1 MRCLFFA
8 CLLVLLWPSNASAAD
23 APVRRAFVVGIERYA
38 DGDVQSLARANT
50 DARDF
55 GHDLEQIGFDSKNI
69 TVITD
74 LPNKTEFQKKFDP
87 FLKSIKPGD
96 LVVFFYSGHGL
107 GVEATNTNYIL
118 PGNLKSALT
127 YTKNKLSPAE
137 RKDDSVVRAKIPAFL
152 DPYNAEEIPAVGI
165 SVRDIERQL
174 AERQPGAALLLLDA
188 CRTILRADPNEI
200 GKARRAGEGGSRLVP
215 NGETPDR
222 FLVLYSAANG
232 EQAVESFGELDR
244 RRNSLF
250 TEVLRDELMRPG
262 QSLVALAERVA
273 LAVRSIAAEHGRQ
286 QVPEFFTTPDRAPDD
301 VYLVD
306 TIGERRFRIVNSGC
320 EGAKGDWANIVLQPR
335 RSQIERHIRRFATC
349 GTAEA
354 ARAALI
360 GLVDSPEET
369 VAQPPA
375 SRRAIEPCDLLA
387 ASESD
392 RARPPEV
399 VGVSLA
405 AIVDP
410 DAAVAACRAA
420 SENNPRV
427 VRFLFNL
434 SRAQLARANRL
445 DPRSQKT
452 ERDEAFRYARLALED
467 AQKRGYVA
475 AIHNLAVLWDLGL
488 GVPADVE
495 KANGLYKQA
504 AAQGFPLAM
513 YALARRYETGDRGSI
528 LRNNEQAYEWYAK
541 ASDAGLVDA
550 TVKTGA
556 FLWRGTGVPTGTNPR
571 RAVEMLQRAADAGSL
586 EAKFQLGLYYYNGS
600 RPNQQQEANA
610 VRRDPTLALLWFG
623 RAAEMNDV
631 RAQYF
636 LAWLMALGEGLAN
649 PQPEMAEKYWRLAA
663 YGGNVD
669 AEIELARRLRAGT
682 VLAKPENGAEE
693 AERLLERAFSQGS
706 SRAALE
712 LARIARDRSGDDR
725 DPVVAMRYAYE
736 AIRLTTLGDP
746 LLPDGSFYNEVAA
759 GHLLAEMA
767 RNNETVVGGTSLL
780 SKDEIDRVEKFYG
793 QVDEAS
799 GRVKVR
805 WLRTRLNCF
814 ILKDRKGVET
824 NYPTSRLYD
833 LWVWDWGR
841 EEAPT
846 EPQMR
851 RLEHETNCMYNQDLR
866 GTLVASFRQA
876 QKSHIPFADLID
888 EQIRIASGGTPRKR
902 R

>member
-1 MRCLFFA
+1 MRCPFFA
-8 CLLVLLWPSNASAAD
+8 CLLVVLGLSSAAAAD
-23 APVRRAFVVGIERYA
+23 GPVRRAFVVGIERYA

-55 GHDLEQIGFDSKNI
+55 GHDLEQIGFDPKNI

-74 LPNKTEFQKKFDP
+74 LPNKADFQKKFDP
-87 FLKSIKPGD
+87 FLKSIRPGD

-107 GVEATNTNYIL
+107 GVESTNTNYIL
-118 PGNLKSALT
+118 PANLKSALT

-152 DPYNAEEIPAVGI
+152 DQYNAEEIPTVGI
-165 SVRDIERQL
+165 SVREIERQL

-188 CRTILRADPNEI
+188 CRTILRVDPNEI
-200 GKARRAGEGGSRLVP
+200 AKRVRGTDGGSRLVP

-222 FLVLYSAANG
+222 FLVLYSASNG
-232 EQAVESFGELDR
+232 EQAVESFGEIDR

-262 QSLVALAERVA
+262 QSLVALAERVT

-286 QVPEFFTTPDRAPDD
+286 QVPEFFTASGRAPDD
-301 VYLVD
+301 VYLID

-335 RSQIERHIRRFATC
+335 RSQIERHIRRFETC

-360 GLVDSPEET
+360 GLVDSPEEA
-369 VAQPPA
+369 VAQPAA
-375 SRRAIEPCDLLA
+375 SRRAIEPCDQLA

-399 VGVSLA
+399 AGVALA
-405 AIVDP
+405 AINDP
-410 DAAVAACRAA
+410 EAAVAACRAA
-420 SENNPRV
+420 SENNPRT

-434 SRAQLARANRL
+434 SRAQMARANRL

-452 ERDEAFRYARLALED
+452 EREEAFRYARLALED

-475 AIHNLAVLWDLGL
+475 AIHNLAMVWDLGL
-488 GVPADVE
+488 GVAADVE
-495 KANGLYKQA
+495 KANGLFKQA
-504 AAQGFPLAM
+504 AVQGFPLAM
-513 YALARRYETGDRGSI
+513 FALAQRYETGDRGSI

-550 TVKTGA
+550 TVQTGIY
-556 FLWRGTGVPTGTNPR
+556 LWNGTGVPTGANPR

-586 EAKFQLGLYYYNGS
+586 EAKYQLGRYFYQGS
-600 RPNQQQEANA
+600 RPSQQQEGIS
-610 VRRDPTLALLWFG
+610 VKRDPTLALLWFG

-631 RAQYF
+631 RAQYS
-636 LAWLMALGEGLAN
+636 LARLMAQGDGLAN
-649 PQPEMAEKYWRLAA
+649 AQPEMAEKYWRLAA
-663 YGGNVD
+663 YGGDVN

-693 AERLLERAFSQGS
+693 AERLLERALSQGS

-712 LARIARDRSGDDR
+712 LARIVRERSGDER
-725 DPVVAMRYAYE
+725 DPVGAMRYAYE
-736 AIRLTTLGDP
+736 AIRLTTLADP
-746 LLPDGSFYNEVAA
+746 LSRDGSFYNEVAA

-767 RNNETVVGGTSLL
+767 KNNETVVGGTPLL
-780 SKDEIDRVEKFYG
+780 SKDEIDRIEKFYG

-805 WLRTRLNCF
+805 RLATKLTCY
-814 ILKDRKGVET
+814 ILKDKKGVET
-824 NYPTSRLYD
+824 PFPTNWSYD
-833 LWVWDWGR
+833 IWVWDWGR
-841 EEAPT
+841 DEAPT

-851 RLEHETNCMYNQDLR
+851 RLEHWTNCMYNQDLR

-888 EQIRIASGGTPRKR
+888 EQIRIASGAAPRKR